1 MTTKT
6 WLAFSAVL
14 VFLAGWC
21 FGNQQALRAQS
32 TARVFESRTYTA
44 NEGKLPAL
52 NAMFKNHVVK
62 LLEKQGMQSIGY
74 WTPTDAP
81 LSQSTLIYIV
91 AHASRDAARKSWDAF
106 RNDPEW
112 KKTQQEADADGRVV
126 GMVESV
132 FAEPTDFSPVR

>member
-1 MTTKT
+1 MATKT
-6 WLAFSAVL
+6 WLALSAVL
-14 VFLAGWC
+14 VFLAGC
-21 FGNQQALRAQS
+21 CLGNQQALRAQS
-32 TARVFESRTYTA
+32 AARVFEVRTYTA

-52 NAMFKNHVVK
+52 HAMFKNHVVK
-62 LLEKQGMQSIGY
+62 LLEKHGMQNIGY

-112 KKTQQEADADGRVV
+112 KKVQQEADADGRVV

-132 FAEPTDFSPVR
+132 FADPTDYSSLR